1 MVLGETRS
9 VARHWICATP
19 IRKMITATS
28 PFWSRSRFGTLKV
41 PSPSKDDPAAVDER
55 TTPRS
60 LMTPKI
66 IRCHPLA
73 TTILTIPRCAS
84 LRQTVSNRSL

>member
-41 PSPSKDDPAAVDER
+41 TSPSRDDIAAVFHRE
-55 TTPRS
+55 TTFASAAILRGKNVGGVRSPPR
-60 LMTPKI
+60 
-66 IRCHPLA
+66 
-73 TTILTIPRCAS
+73 LT
-84 LRQTVSNRSL
+84 NGK